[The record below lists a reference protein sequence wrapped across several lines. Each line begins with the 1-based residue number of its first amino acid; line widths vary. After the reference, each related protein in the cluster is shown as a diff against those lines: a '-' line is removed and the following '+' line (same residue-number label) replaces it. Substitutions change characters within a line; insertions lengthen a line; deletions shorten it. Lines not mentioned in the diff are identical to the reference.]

1 MRTWR
6 DVARYHLVMPWV
18 VVGLPWAIMAFSFV
32 VNLVIFAIVPTS
44 HPDAATS
51 HGVVEAASASHN
63 YTGAVAIV
71 YIFFFMIGVS
81 SIGRSLPLGLALGA
95 SRRSFYT
102 GTALLGVSLAVVDGL
117 ALTALQAIERATDGW
132 GVHMHFFR
140 VPYILDGPWYLTW
153 LTSFVGLAMLFVYGM
168 WFGIV
173 YRRWN
178 LTGSAAFIAAQVV
191 VVVAGVLIVAWAD
204 AWSGVGHFFTGLTAV
219 GLTGLLAGLAAL
231 LLAGGHATIRRVTV

>member
-6 DVARYHLVMPWV
+6 DVARYHLVMPWL

-32 VNLVIFAIVPTS
+32 VNLIIFALVPVG
-44 HPDAATS
+44 HHDVLTS
-51 HGVVEAASASHN
+51 HGVVQVASASHN
-63 YTGAVAIV
+63 YTGGVAIV
-71 YIFFFMIGVS
+71 YIFFLTIGVS
-81 SIGRSLPLGLALGA
+81 SIGRSLPFGLALGV

-102 GTALLGVSLAVVDGL
+102 GTAALGAALAVADAVGL
-117 ALTALQAIERATDGW
+117 TGLQAIERATDGW
-132 GVHMHFFR
+132 GVGMHFFR

-153 LTSFVGLAMLFVYGM
+153 LTSFVALAALFVYGM
-168 WFGIV
+168 WLGIV

-178 LTGSAAFIAAQVV
+178 LTGAAAFIAAQVT

-204 AWSGVGHFFTGLTAV
+204 AWSGVGRFFTGLTAA
-219 GLTGLLAGLAAL
+219 GLTGLLAGLAVL

>member
-32 VNLVIFAIVPTS
+32 VNLVIFALVPVS
-44 HPDAATS
+44 HHGVLTS
-51 HGVVEAASASHN
+51 HGVVHVANPAHN

-71 YIFFFMIGVS
+71 YIFFLAIGVS
-81 SIGRSLPLGLALGA
+81 SIGRSLPFGLALGV

-102 GTALLGVSLAVVDGL
+102 GTAALGVALAAADAV

-132 GVHMHFFR
+132 GVSMHFFR

-153 LTSFVGLAMLFVYGM
+153 VTSFVALAVLFVYGM

-178 LTGSAAFIAAQVV
+178 LTGSAAFIAAQVT
-191 VVVAGVLIVAWAD
+191 VVVAGVLVVAWAD
-204 AWSGVGHFFTGLTAV
+204 AWSGVGHFFTGLTAA
-219 GLTGLLAGLAAL
+219 GLTGLLAGLAVL
-231 LLAGGHATIRRVTV
+231 LLAGGHATIRRATV